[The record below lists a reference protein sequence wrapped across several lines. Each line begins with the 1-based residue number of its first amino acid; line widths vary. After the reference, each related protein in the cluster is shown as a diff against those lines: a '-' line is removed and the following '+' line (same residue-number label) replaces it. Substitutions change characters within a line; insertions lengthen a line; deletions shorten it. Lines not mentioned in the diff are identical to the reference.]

1 VAVVQ
6 LARCEHF
13 VCGACVAGALE
24 ARPPERQ
31 GDYCCP
37 CAGCGAALAEKEVKA
52 LLPEVEHERFV
63 DLGLRDLQGGTLAT
77 CPAGCGWGVML
88 ELSASVVAS
97 PASARRGELG
107 VDGQPISAAAA
118 THKERFRF
126 RCRRCKDTEFCAG
139 CRAVP
144 YHLGFTCQS
153 FVAYKASR
161 QCRFCGSAVP
171 STSRMF
177 LQPGDEGKRKAC
189 VAVLRARG
197 VDFARSDPPE
207 QLAALCE
214 ATAKVG
220 GAPPLPPPNS
230 TLPLRSV
237 RKDAARSGLY
247 QASRPPPPPAAS
259 PPARHAG
266 GGGLRWR
273 GLPAAPGGW
282 LPEDAPVRARLLGRP
297 RRDRV
302 PWMPPLP

>member
-1 VAVVQ
+1 MAVVQ

-24 ARPPERQ
+24 ACPPERQ
-31 GDYCCP
+31 GDYCCQ

-161 QCRFCGSAVP
+161 QCRFCG
-171 STSRMF
+171 
-177 LQPGDEGKRKAC
+177 
-189 VAVLRARG
+189 
-197 VDFARSDPPE
+197 
-207 QLAALCE
+207 
-214 ATAKVG
+214 
-220 GAPPLPPPNS
+220 
-230 TLPLRSV
+230 
-237 RKDAARSGLY
+237 
-247 QASRPPPPPAAS
+247 
-259 PPARHAG
+259 
-266 GGGLRWR
+266 
-273 GLPAAPGGW
+273 
-282 LPEDAPVRARLLGRP
+282 
-297 RRDRV
+297 
-302 PWMPPLP
+302 